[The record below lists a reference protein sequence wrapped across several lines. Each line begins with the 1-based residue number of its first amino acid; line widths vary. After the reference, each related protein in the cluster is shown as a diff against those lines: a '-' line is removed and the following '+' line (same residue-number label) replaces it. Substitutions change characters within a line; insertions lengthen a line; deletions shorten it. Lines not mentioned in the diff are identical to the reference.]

1 MDDLY
6 LFIFVGFVAQLIDG
20 SLGMAYGVTST
31 SFLLSL
37 GVPPASA
44 SACVH
49 IAEVFTTGISGFSH
63 WKMGNINWN
72 IASRLIIPG
81 VIGGLLGAYLL
92 TSVSGDALK
101 PFISGYLLLMGIFIL
116 YKVVFKR
123 KNKNKEFKHFQ
134 PLALCGGFCDA
145 AGGGG
150 WGPIVTTTM
159 LAHGQEP
166 REVVG
171 SVNFSEFFVT
181 LVQAIAFIALL
192 ADLHWKPILGLLL
205 GGVVAAPMGAFI
217 VKLVPARVMMVSI
230 GLLIVFL
237 SSRTI
242 AGSLGF
248 SFIF

>member
-6 LFIFVGFVAQLIDG
+6 LFICVGFVAQLIDG

-37 GVPPASA
+37 GVPPAIA

-49 IAEVFTTGISGFSH
+49 IAEVFTTGISGAAH
-63 WKMGNINWN
+63 WKLGNIDWKLAN
-72 IASRLIIPG
+72 RLIIPG
-81 VIGGLLGAYLL
+81 VLGGLLGAYLL
-92 TSVSGDALK
+92 TALPGEVIKPYVSA
-101 PFISGYLLLMGIFIL
+101 YLLVMGFFVL
-116 YKVVFKR
+116 YKVVFK
-123 KNKNKEFKHFQ
+123 KKQKKKEFKLFK
-134 PLALCGGFCDA
+134 PLALVGGFCDA

-159 LAHGQEP
+159 LAQGEEP
-166 REVVG
+166 RKVVG

-192 ADLHWKPILGLLL
+192 SGLQWKPIAGLLI
-205 GGVVAAPMGAFI
+205 GGVVAAPLGAFI
-217 VKLVPARVMMVSI
+217 VKLIPSRVMMVSI
-230 GLLIVFL
+230 GLLIIVL

-242 AGSLGF
+242 AGSLGLT
-248 SFIF
+248 FIF